1 MVSKKK
7 LLWTVLLITAIV
19 FAVVTVYWLFLS
31 HQANGSFG
39 IFLLEN
45 NKQVL
50 SDEDIVWYNLTS
62 HEIKLT
68 QAGAA
73 KIENLSV
80 PVYGSQFAAKLDDKV
95 IYNGTFMT
103 PISSVSI
110 PPSVIVIETQFQ
122 NCTIRVQIGYPSTQP
137 TGEDPRI
144 NSELFSHFQY
154 INKLVH

>member
-1 MVSKKK
+1 LVSKKK
-7 LLWTVLLITAIV
+7 WLWTVLLIPAIV

-31 HQANGSFG
+31 HQANGSFE

-50 SDEDIVWYNLTS
+50 SDEDIVWYNMTS

-68 QAGAA
+68 QAGAD
-73 KIENLSV
+73 KIEALHV
-80 PVYGSQFAAKLDDKV
+80 PVEEGQFIVKIGGHE

-103 PISSVSI
+103 PISSLTP
-110 PPSVIVIETQFQ
+110 PPSDAVIETLFQ
-122 NCTIRVQIGYPSTQP
+122 NNTIRIQIGYPPVQP
-137 TGEDPRI
+137 TGKDPRV
-144 NSELFSHFQY
+144 NSELSSHFQD